1 VHGVE
6 DLRWLYQWVELG
18 TGRSG
23 PDVSQQ
29 VIYERELTFG
39 LLSCIPIELVKQVSQ
54 LSGEG
59 VRDALRC
66 LLRRQASKGP
76 TSWGGKVRKR
86 TGQRI
91 GDKLIVEAVW

>member
-39 LLSCIPIELVKQVSQ
+39 LLSCIPIELVK
-54 LSGEG
+54 
-59 VRDALRC
+59 
-66 LLRRQASKGP
+66 
-76 TSWGGKVRKR
+76 
-86 TGQRI
+86 
-91 GDKLIVEAVW
+91 